1 MTRTYRPRAPD
12 FDPFAPTPALIE
24 RVPLTLR
31 LPVALRDR
39 LATIAAD
46 NRRSLNAQILEAIE
60 AFLAR
65 EKTK

>member
-1 MTRTYRPRAPD
+1 MTRTRPPVT
-12 FDPFAPTPALIE
+12 DPFAPTPGPE
-24 RVPLTLR
+24 FRVPLTLR
-31 LPVALRDR
+31 LPPALRDR

-65 EKTK
+65 EKSK

>member
-1 MTRTYRPRAPD
+1 MTRTRPPVT
-12 FDPFAPTPALIE
+12 DPFAPTPE
-24 RVPLTLR
+24 PEFRVPLTLR
-31 LPVALRDR
+31 LPPALRDR

-65 EKTK
+65 EKSK

>member
-1 MTRTYRPRAPD
+1 MTRTRPPIT
-12 FDPFAPTPALIE
+12 DPFAPTPE
-24 RVPLTLR
+24 PEFRVPLTLR
-31 LPVALRDR
+31 LPPALRDR

-65 EKTK
+65 EKSK